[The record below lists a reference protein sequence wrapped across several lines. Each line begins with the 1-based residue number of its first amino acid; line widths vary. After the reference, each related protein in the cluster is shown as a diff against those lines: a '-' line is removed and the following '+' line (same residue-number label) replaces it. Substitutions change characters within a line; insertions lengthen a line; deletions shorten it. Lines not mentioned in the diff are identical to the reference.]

1 MPSGHACLD
10 VQIQTVAVISPGRCV
25 LQALRELFL
34 KIGGTGEWLQGAGIV
49 DTILATVE
57 DYLGEYLTYLQPAFA
72 NRCLL
77 CRCADVSDV
86 LC

>member
-1 MPSGHACLD
+1 MCPLQCANPEYSCYHPNLCA
-10 VQIQTVAVISPGRCV
+10 

-34 KIGGTGEWLQGAGIV
+34 KIGGTGEWLQGGGIV

-72 NRCLL
+72 ARCLL
-77 CRCADVSDV
+77 HCYADCSDV

>member
-1 MPSGHACLD
+1 
-10 VQIQTVAVISPGRCV
+10 V

-34 KIGGTGEWLQGAGIV
+34 KIGGTGGWVQGGGIV

-72 NRCLL
+72 ARYLL
-77 CRCADVSDV
+77 IIMRSQPCCAEVSALEV
-86 LC
+86 NTVKN